1 MIVDKTPYSFVFRK
15 IKMSQVFG
23 EIRQLAFIVEDID
36 AAMEYR
42 GRVQVIIR
50 AALKLIS
57 ST

>member
-1 MIVDKTPYSFVFRK
+1 
-15 IKMSQVFG
+15 MSQVFG

-36 AAMEYR
+36 AAMEYW
-42 GRVQVIIR
+42 GRVQAIDR

>member
-1 MIVDKTPYSFVFRK
+1 
-15 IKMSQVFG
+15 MSQVFG